1 MLFQSDY
8 APGVLPYKVSTPS
21 SSNRVLHEILPSYR
35 FYGSRVSDPRSR
47 CQPFGGNPFLG
58 LRSLRFFPLTTYTV
72 AGILP

>member
-8 APGVLPYKVSTPS
+8 APGVLPYKVFTSS

-58 LRSLRFFPLTTYTV
+58 FLSLRFSSLATYTV
-72 AGILP
+72 TGTLS